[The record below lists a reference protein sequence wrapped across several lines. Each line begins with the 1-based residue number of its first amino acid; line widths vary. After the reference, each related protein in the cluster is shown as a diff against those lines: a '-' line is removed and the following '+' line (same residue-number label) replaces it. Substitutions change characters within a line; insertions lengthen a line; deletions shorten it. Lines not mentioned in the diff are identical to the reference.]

1 MGQEEG
7 KKDCAGGR
15 EQIRGGTGLTFKSR
29 KFILGKEASG
39 WHLGQDTSS
48 SEGVID
54 LTREELKRKADQS
67 RQSSPTAQ
75 SLGSRGQEKASSY
88 GDLKR
93 MKQSADEMVIN
104 LEQKIEEC
112 QKQVDEGKH
121 RLRDFENIKQTDMEA
136 VEKIKRVLEKLE
148 KEKRLLEEKLMARTD
163 LIDAQEQFNS
173 LKQNQL
179 MNIRKE
185 LGETRL
191 KSQKISEQVVELQTA
206 FGYDAMKLELELEN
220 LEKQIVEKKVE
231 LECPICFKLCAPPI
245 YTCQAQHLIC
255 IVCRPKLR
263 QCPSCMEVFKG
274 WSRHR
279 YAERD
284 HEKLVS
290 LIQQQ
295 NAIKSIANANANA
308 NAVKSKKKL

>member
-1 MGQEEG
+1 MGNHDVAKKMRQEEG
-7 KKDCAGGR
+7 KKDCSGGR

-29 KFILGKEASG
+29 NMILGKASR
-39 WHLGQDTSS
+39 WHLGQATSS
-48 SEGVID
+48 SESVID

-67 RQSSPTAQ
+67 RQSSSAAQ
-75 SLGSRGQEKASSY
+75 SLGIRGHEKAFDKASSY
-88 GDLKR
+88 GDLKQ
-93 MKQSADEMVIN
+93 MKQSADEMLIN
-104 LEQKIEEC
+104 LEQKIEDC

-121 RLRDFENIKQTDMEA
+121 RLRDFEKIKQTDMEA

-173 LKQNQL
+173 LKENQL
-179 MNIRKE
+179 MNTRKD
-185 LGETRL
+185 LGEAKL
-191 KSQKISEQVVELQTA
+191 KSQRISEQVVELQTA
-206 FGYDAMKLELELEN
+206 FGYDSMKLELELEN
-220 LEKQIVEKKVE
+220 LEKQIAEKKVE
-231 LECPICFKLCAPPI
+231 LECPICFKLSAPPI

-290 LIQQQ
+290 LIQQR
-295 NAIKSIANANANA
+295 NAIKS
-308 NAVKSKKKL
+308 KQKF